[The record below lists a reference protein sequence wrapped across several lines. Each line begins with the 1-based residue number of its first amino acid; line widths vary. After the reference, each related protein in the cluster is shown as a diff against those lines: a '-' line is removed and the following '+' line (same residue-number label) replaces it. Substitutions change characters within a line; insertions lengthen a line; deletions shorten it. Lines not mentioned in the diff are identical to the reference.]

1 MLTVPVL
8 ILYASVAW
16 LFGGN
21 ISNMALLLPGLIA
34 IPVYMIIPCLKGEAV
49 PLSQP
54 ADEAKSAGRG
64 VRMIGFLVASM
75 ALTALTV
82 WAWSTGWFHW
92 LLIGESVVVAAL
104 YTFLRS
110 IAARA
115 QWTPID

>member
-1 MLTVPVL
+1 
-8 ILYASVAW
+8 
-16 LFGGN
+16 
-21 ISNMALLLPGLIA
+21 MALLLPGLIA

-92 LLIGESVVVAAL
+92 LLIGESMVVAAL